1 MRLRFRYLLTATAMA
16 AIVGAPAAA
25 AQPDPAPTPA
35 DQPGN
40 APAAVAQPAQ
50 DQDAVARRDHEHFKL
65 IWPSQ
70 SCNNE
75 GPWGTDVMCESPG
88 NVQINDSLP
97 VFGGALAGDFYL

>member
-1 MRLRFRYLLTATAMA
+1 MRVQFRYLMPAA
-16 AIVGAPAAA
+16 AIAAMLGAPAAA
-25 AQPDPAPTPA
+25 SQPAPAPTPP
-35 DQPGN
+35 DHSGNQP
-40 APAAVAQPAQ
+40 VMAQPAA